1 MDRRRAIA
9 IATATV
15 ATSVGAAAA
24 LAANL
29 GLLGFGG
36 VGASPMGKL
45 DAGQISRSVDPPEGS
60 VSGSGPDV
68 TVRYEDVY
76 LPIPSSPVPGV
87 QGASLPAGAIAPTDP
102 VTTSATG
109 YGAQHDSSTGWSG
122 DDDGSSD
129 HDDDHDGEFDDEGH
143 EEDDD

>member
-15 ATSVGAAAA
+15 ATGVGAAAA

-29 GLLGFGG
+29 GLLGFGS
-36 VGASPMGKL
+36 VGAGPMGKL
-45 DAGQISRSVDPPEGS
+45 DAGQVSRSVDLPEGS
-60 VSGSGPDV
+60 APGSGPDV

-76 LPIPSSPVPGV
+76 LPVPSSPDPGVPG
-87 QGASLPAGAIAPTDP
+87 ASPPAGEIAPTDP
-102 VTTSATG
+102 MTTSSTG
-109 YGAQHDSSTGWSG
+109 YGPQDDSSAGWSG
-122 DDDGSSD
+122 EDDGD
-129 HDDDHDGEFDDEGH
+129 HDDDHDGGFEDEGH

>member
-45 DAGQISRSVDPPEGS
+45 DAGQVSRSVDLPEGS
-60 VSGSGPDV
+60 SAGSGPDV
-68 TVRYEDVY
+68 TVRYEDIY
-76 LPIPSSPVPGV
+76 LPVPSSPVPE
-87 QGASLPAGAIAPTDP
+87 GASPPAGAIAPTDL
-102 VTTSATG
+102 VTTSSTG
-109 YGAQHDSSTGWSG
+109 YGPQDDSSAGWSG
-122 DDDGSSD
+122 EDDGPSD
-129 HDDDHDGEFDDEGH
+129 HDDDHDGGFEDEGH